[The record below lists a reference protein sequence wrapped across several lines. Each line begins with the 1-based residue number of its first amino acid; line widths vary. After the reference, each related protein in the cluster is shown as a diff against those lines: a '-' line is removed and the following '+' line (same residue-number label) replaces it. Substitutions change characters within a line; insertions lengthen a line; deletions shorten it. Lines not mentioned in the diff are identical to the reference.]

1 MNSCNVHDTRA
12 NNPIIDEQERYL
24 KLGCWRSGHEADR
37 EGICV
42 VCQRLVSH
50 TTATESLLFQPLCW
64 KRWPLCHGVGGCWA
78 QAQRGLQDHT
88 RRGSSRPT
96 QRQCLS
102 RKTRCMGW
110 PEANVSPT
118 PMHLSLFPC
127 GRFIRTP
134 GKGSLESSSCP
145 WAHRHL
151 LSNLHER
158 IGNKR

>member
-1 MNSCNVHDTRA
+1 MT
-12 NNPIIDEQERYL
+12 
-24 KLGCWRSGHEADR
+24 
-37 EGICV
+37 
-42 VCQRLVSH
+42 QRLVSH

-118 PMHLSLFPC
+118 PMHLSLALIKGYKEMIENDKKITFGEIFIFFVFSFISCLKPLLQTRQPIHRPEDKIDGCC
-127 GRFIRTP
+127 GCP
-134 GKGSLESSSCP
+134 GL
-145 WAHRHL
+145 
-151 LSNLHER
+151 
-158 IGNKR
+158 

>member
-1 MNSCNVHDTRA
+1 MFSKRWQRCDWLAAERIWYWLGQPTLQRLSNHQSGRHAHDGTVPWTLVPSCRTVMT
-12 NNPIIDEQERYL
+12 
-24 KLGCWRSGHEADR
+24 
-37 EGICV
+37 
-42 VCQRLVSH
+42 QRLVSH

-118 PMHLSLFPC
+118 PMHLSLANRRLNRP
-127 GRFIRTP
+127 
-134 GKGSLESSSCP
+134 SVESVLRQFLPNDS
-145 WAHRHL
+145 H
-151 LSNLHER
+151 
-158 IGNKR
+158 G